1 MNKTVALF
9 GADGRSGRVC
19 VNALLSAGYIVR
31 AGVRSGTLKE
41 RQNLSQHKFDATKLS
56 DVRALVKGSSVI
68 VSLIGHGKNSPKDLQ
83 TTAIKNILKATKS
96 GKNIRIISL
105 TGTGVRQPGDTISLI
120 DKILN
125 FSIKLIDPDR
135 ISDGIEH
142 ANVLRNS
149 SADWSIVRVLKLTN
163 GSHLGEPVLTLGG
176 PAKIFTP
183 RARVADAIVDIIK
196 NDSYH
201 RQLPVVS
208 GTKIL

>member
-1 MNKTVALF
+1 MNKTVAVL

-176 PAKIFTP
+176 PAEVFTP
-183 RARVADAIVDIIK
+183 RARVAAAIVDIIK
-196 NDSYH
+196 NDSFH
-201 RQLPVVS
+201 RQSPVVS
-208 GTKIL
+208 GAKIL

>member
-163 GSHLGEPVLTLGG
+163 CSHLGEPALTLGG
-176 PAKIFTP
+176 PAEIFTP
-183 RARVADAIVDIIK
+183 RARVAAVIVDIIK

-201 RQLPVVS
+201 RQSPVIGGS
-208 GTKIL
+208 K

>member
-19 VNALLSAGYIVR
+19 VDALLSAGYIVR

-149 SADWSIVRVLKLTN
+149 SADWSIVRVLKLTK

-176 PAKIFTP
+176 PAEIFTP
-183 RARVADAIVDIIK
+183 RARVAAAIVDIIK
-196 NDSYH
+196 NDSFH
-201 RQLPVVS
+201 RQSPVVS
-208 GTKIL
+208 GAKIL